1 MKKKLYYFMILLFGL
16 FVFLGHVY
24 SQNVNDSLSDLEL
37 NRFYGVTPSL
47 LSIHLEIGAWYAED
61 QIIISSVS
69 LLQNMKY
76 YADIDILA
84 YLKTVVYPQTSLENF
99 LNRMDN
105 MMKLAVSFSSYLD
118 DQKQKF
124 VQDKSKCDD
133 AKLTSDKNFSL
144 AMKDMNS
151 ASIEKYLNLS
161 ISNEKCSVEDR
172 IMYNA
177 YEKIQTQIKYY
188 YDILK
193 KKYNYFYGYK
203 YDVLNSL

>member
-16 FVFLGHVY
+16 FVFFGHVY

>member
-1 MKKKLYYFMILLFGL
+1 MKKLSYLIVFLCWL
-16 FVFLGHVY
+16 FVPFWYVC
-24 SQNVNDSLSDLEL
+24 SQNVNNSLSDLEL

-47 LSIHLEIGAWYAED
+47 LSIHHEIWAWYAED
-61 QIIISSVS
+61 QTIVSSVN
-69 LLQNMKY
+69 LLQSMKY

-84 YLKTVVYPQTSLENF
+84 YLKTVIYPQSSLENF
-99 LNRMDN
+99 LNRMGEVMD
-105 MMKLAVSFSSYLD
+105 LSVSFLSYLD

-133 AKLTSDKNFSL
+133 AKLTSDKNFAL
-144 AMKDMNS
+144 AIKDMSS
-151 ASIEKYLNLS
+151 ANIEKYLNLS

-177 YEKIQTQIKYY
+177 YEKLQVQIKYY